1 MINNWLQ
8 NYAKHH
14 ATILEL
20 CAGGGD
26 RALQAYANLALKLQL
41 SDRDPEP
48 LYHLPTRVGG
58 LELDCY
64 PLLVEGPWDRVDP
77 ATTLIVCRNGLH
89 MMRPEQMLGLF
100 SNVARLRVPLII
112 LNCMDLE
119 DHKTLEFHQW
129 IQQQGLQVWPRET
142 VLGLAAHAGL
152 ELKSLTTF
160 TDDESCE
167 IYGKITA
174 LVMAAA

>member
-1 MINNWLQ
+1 LINTWLQ
-8 NYAKHH
+8 NRAQHH
-14 ATILEL
+14 PIILEL

-48 LYHLPTRVGG
+48 LYHLPKRVGG

-89 MMRPEQMLGLF
+89 MMQPEQMLSMF
-100 SNVARLRVPLII
+100 TNVVELGAMLIV

-119 DHKTLEFHQW
+119 DPITSNFNQHILPAEM
-129 IQQQGLQVWPRET
+129 QVWPRST
-142 VLGLAAHAGL
+142 VLGLATHAGL
-152 ELKSLTTF
+152 QLTQTTTF

-167 IYGKITA
+167 MYGPITA
-174 LVMAAA
+174 LALAKA